1 MTTTRARGYAG
12 RTEYERLRIDE
23 AAIIDAINALHT
35 TRYPD
40 ITHDIDTQIT
50 RIRERLPDHGDRVDA
65 SIEQGIRYI
74 EAAPDHRDPPGTIRW
89 IIVQPD
95 GQRIPA
101 GARAADDMV
110 R

>member
-74 EAAPDHRDPPGTIRW
+74 EAAPDHRDPPGTIRYVV
-89 IIVQPD
+89 IHPT
-95 GQRIPA
+95 GRRIPEHARLA
-101 GARAADDMV
+101 GEV
-110 R
+110 